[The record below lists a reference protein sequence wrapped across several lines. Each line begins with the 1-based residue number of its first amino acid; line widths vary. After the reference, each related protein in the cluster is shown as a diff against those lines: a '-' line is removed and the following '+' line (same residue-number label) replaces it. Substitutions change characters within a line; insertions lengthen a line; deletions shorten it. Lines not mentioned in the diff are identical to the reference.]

1 MPRPPIHSSASKTPP
16 RAKIGR
22 LLRRRR
28 SRGAPANGRRR
39 RIRKLR
45 LLALLLILGLLG
57 SASFT
62 FGLITAVASQIPDC
76 DPSRVPHEVDGHIY
90 ANDNHAILATL
101 RGSESRILVDT
112 DEIAPI
118 MQQAIVAIEDKRFYE
133 HRGVDIRGIAR
144 AVWADVTSKSVVQG
158 GSTITQQFV
167 KNSCVTS
174 ERTISRKLKEAALA
188 WQLEQ
193 RWKKLRIL
201 TAYLNTI
208 YFGNGAYGIQRAAQ
222 TYFNTT
228 AAHLTLPQAALLAGI
243 PADPSRFDPVVNPK
257 TARARRLEVLKAMQ
271 AQGEITPLDLRLAAR
286 APLPRADDVRLP
298 GIEGPAPYFVNYVKQ
313 QLIEKYGTRRVFG
326 GGLNV
331 QTTIDLRLQKLA
343 RTAIE
348 SVLKE
353 PNGPSAALVAVRPTT
368 GEILAMYGGDNFRQS
383 QFNLAVQG
391 ERQPGSSFKP
401 FVLAT
406 ALKQG
411 ISPATTFASKPVNI
425 FIGDK
430 YWPVH
435 NYENDYIGSG
445 DLTTATIVSDNSI
458 FAQLTRL
465 VGPANVARTA
475 RQLGITRHLNP
486 YFAIGLGA
494 DAVSPLEMARAF
506 STFANQGRRIDG
518 TAFGNRPRAIA
529 RVRNATG
536 GMIDDN
542 RPRNRVALTREQNAL
557 LTSILEGVIRSGTGK
572 RARLPDRTA
581 AGKTGTTENYGD
593 AWFVGYTPQLA
604 TAVWVGYPN
613 RLKPMLTEYHGEAVA
628 GGTFPAEIWRVFSQ
642 LALEGSDPETFPP
655 YSYEYAS
662 SKRVVWRDGRLQL
675 DNGLCRETAL
685 VSYFVGHG
693 PSRTANCRR
702 NEVDIPR
709 VVGMTL
715 SRAKIKL
722 AAQPL
727 TPNIVYKPA
736 RPLQRIDLVLDQF
749 PRKGR
754 ASSYDTVTLV
764 LAKPL
769 HGVVPKVTGLSLR
782 LARTKLRSRG
792 LVPDIERFSEG
803 RSGTVL
809 AQVPVAGV
817 AAAPRMKVRLV
828 VGHG

>member
-1 MPRPPIHSSASKTPP
+1 M
-16 RAKIGR
+16 
-22 LLRRRR
+22 
-28 SRGAPANGRRR
+28 RRR

-45 LLALLLILGLLG
+45 LLALVLLLFLLGL
-57 SASFT
+57 ASFS
-62 FGLITAVASQIPDC
+62 FGLITAVAGQIPSC
-76 DPSRVPHEVDGHIY
+76 DPRHVPHEVDGHIY
-90 ANDNHAILATL
+90 ANDNHTILATL
-101 RGSESRILVDT
+101 RGSQSRILVDT
-112 DEIAPI
+112 AEISPI

-133 HRGVDIRGIAR
+133 HNGVDIRGIAR
-144 AVWADVTSKSVVQG
+144 AVWADVAQKSVVQG
-158 GSTITQQFV
+158 GSTITQQLV
-167 KNSCVTS
+167 KNSCVTTA
-174 ERTISRKLKEAALA
+174 RTISRKLKEAALA

-193 RWKKLRIL
+193 HWSKLRIL

-228 AAHLTLPQAALLAGI
+228 AARLTLPQAALLAGI
-243 PADPSRFDPVVNPK
+243 PADPSRYDPVTNPK
-257 TARARRLEVLKAMQ
+257 AARGRRLEVLQAMYAQ
-271 AQGEITPLDLRLAAR
+271 ADINRRDLQRAAR
-286 APLPRADDVRLP
+286 APLPRAETVRLP

-331 QTTIDLRLQKLA
+331 QTTIDLRLQKVA
-343 RTAIE
+343 REAIQ

-353 PNGPSAALVAVRPTT
+353 PNGPSAALVAIRPRT
-368 GEILAMYGGDNFRQS
+368 GEVLAMYGGDNFRQS

-411 ISPATTFASKPVNI
+411 ISPSTTFASKPVNI

-445 DLTTATIVSDNSI
+445 DLVTATAVSDNSI

-465 VGPANVARTA
+465 VGPGHVATTA
-475 RQLGITRHLNP
+475 HQLGITRHLNP

-506 STFANQGRRIDG
+506 STFADNGLRVDG
-518 TAFGNRPRAIA
+518 AVFGNRPRAVA
-529 RVRNATG
+529 RISNATG
-536 GMIDDN
+536 KLVDDN
-542 RPRNRVALTREQNAL
+542 RPVYHAALTRDQDAL

-572 RARLPDRTA
+572 RAALPDRVA

-613 RLKPMLTEYHGEAVA
+613 KLKPMLTEYHGEAVA
-628 GGTFPAEIWRVFSQ
+628 GGTFPAEIWRVFTQ
-642 LALEGSDPETFPP
+642 LALAGTTPESFPSYPYP
-655 YSYEYAS
+655 YST

-675 DNGLCRETAL
+675 DNGLCRETEL
-685 VSYFVGHG
+685 VSYFSGRG
-693 PSRTANCRR
+693 PTRTANCKK

-715 SRAKIKL
+715 QRARLRL
-722 AAQPL
+722 AVQPL
-727 TPNIVYKPA
+727 TPNVVYKPA
-736 RPLQRIDLVLDQF
+736 KARQRLDLVLDQF
-749 PRKGR
+749 PRRGR
-754 ASSYDTVTLV
+754 ASSWDTITLV
-764 LAKPL
+764 LPKPL
-769 HGVVPKVTGLSLR
+769 HGVVPRVIGLSLPQARAR
-782 LARTKLRSRG
+782 LRARG
-792 LVPDIERFSEG
+792 LVPGVARFADG
-803 RSGTVL
+803 RSGRVL
-809 AQVPVAGV
+809 AQIPAAGV
-817 AAAPRMKVRLV
+817 AAAPRMQVKLV

>member
-1 MPRPPIHSSASKTPP
+1 LF
-16 RAKIGR
+16 GR
-22 LLRRRR
+22 KR
-28 SRGAPANGRRR
+28 SRPAPASNGRRR

-45 LLALLLILGLLG
+45 LAALLVILLLLGL
-57 SASFT
+57 ASFS
-62 FGLITAVASQIPDC
+62 FGLITAVAGQIPNC
-76 DPSRVPHEVDGHIY
+76 DPRQVPHEVDGHIY
-90 ANDNHAILATL
+90 ANDDHTILATL
-101 RGSESRILVDT
+101 RGSESRILVNT
-112 DEIAPI
+112 NEIAPI
-118 MQQAIVAIEDKRFYE
+118 MQHAIVAIEDKRFYE
-133 HRGVDIRGIAR
+133 HHGVDLRGIAR
-144 AVWADVTSKSVVQG
+144 AVWADVTNKKVVQG
-158 GSTITQQFV
+158 GSTITQQLV
-167 KNSCVTS
+167 KNSCVTTA
-174 ERTISRKLKEAALA
+174 RTISRKLKEAALA

-193 RWKKLRIL
+193 HWNKLRIL

-222 TYFNTT
+222 TYFDTS
-228 AAHLTLPQAALLAGI
+228 AARLTLAQAALLAGI
-243 PADPSRFDPVVNPK
+243 PADPSRYDPVTNPK
-257 TARARRLEVLKAMQ
+257 AARARQLEVLNAMV
-271 AQGEITPLDLRLAAR
+271 AQGDISRLDLRRAAR
-286 APLPRADDVRLP
+286 EPLPRPEDVHLP

-343 RTAIE
+343 RHAIQA
-348 SVLKE
+348 VLKE
-353 PNGPSAALVAVRPTT
+353 PNGPSAALVAIRPST

-411 ISPATTFASKPVNI
+411 ISPATTFPSKPVNI

-465 VGPANVARTA
+465 VGPANVAKTA
-475 RQLGITRHLNP
+475 HQLGITRHLNP

-506 STFANQGRRIDG
+506 STFANEGRRVDG
-518 TAFGNRPRAIA
+518 SLFGNRPRAVA
-529 RVRNATG
+529 RISNARDKL
-536 GMIDDN
+536 IDDN
-542 RPRNRVALTREQNAL
+542 RPVPRPVLSPDQDAL
-557 LTSILEGVIRSGTGK
+557 LTSILEGVIRSGTGQ
-572 RARLPDRTA
+572 RAALPGRVA

-613 RLKPMLTEYHGEAVA
+613 KLKPMLTEYHGQAVA
-628 GGTFPAEIWRVFSQ
+628 GGTFPAEIWRVFTQ
-642 LALEGSDPETFPP
+642 FALAGTTPESFPN
-655 YSYEYAS
+655 YSYEYS
-662 SKRVVWRDGRLQL
+662 TSKRVVWRDGRLQL
-675 DNGLCRETAL
+675 DNGFCRETAL
-685 VSYFVGHG
+685 VSYFAGKG
-693 PSRTANCRR
+693 PARTANCKK
-702 NEVDIPR
+702 NEVEIPR

-715 SRAKIKL
+715 LRAKQRL
-722 AAQPL
+722 AGQPL
-727 TPNIVYKPA
+727 SANIVYKPA
-736 RPLQRIDLVLDQF
+736 RPRQRLDLVLDQF
-749 PRKGR
+749 PRRGR

-769 HGVVPKVTGLSLR
+769 HGVVPNVIGLPLR
-782 LARTKLRSRG
+782 EARARLRGRG
-792 LVPDIERFSEG
+792 LVVGIARFADG
-803 RSGTVL
+803 RSGRVL
-809 AQVPVAGV
+809 AQMPVAGV
-817 AAAPRMKVRLV
+817 AGAPRMTVKLV

>member
-1 MPRPPIHSSASKTPP
+1 MF
-16 RAKIGR
+16 
-22 LLRRRR
+22 RRRR
-28 SRGAPANGRRR
+28 SKPAPASNGRRR

-45 LLALLLILGLLG
+45 LFTLLLLLLLLGL
-57 SASFT
+57 SSFS
-62 FGLITAVASQIPDC
+62 FGLITAVASQIPNC
-76 DPSRVPHEVDGHIY
+76 DPRQVPHEVDGHIY
-90 ANDNHAILATL
+90 ANDDHTILATL
-101 RGSESRILVDT
+101 RGSQSRILVET
-112 DEIAPI
+112 DQISPI
-118 MQQAIVAIEDKRFYE
+118 MKQAIVAIEDKRFYE
-133 HRGVDIRGIAR
+133 HNGVDLRGIAR
-144 AVWADVTSKSVVQG
+144 AVWADVAHTGVVQG

-174 ERTISRKLKEAALA
+174 ARTISRKLKEAALA

-193 RWKKLRIL
+193 HWKKLRIL

-228 AAHLTLPQAALLAGI
+228 ASRLTLAQAALLAGI
-243 PADPSRFDPVVNPK
+243 PSDPSRYDPVTNPK
-257 TARARRLEVLKAMQ
+257 AARTRRLEVLQAMLS
-271 AQGEITPLDLRLAAR
+271 QGDISPLDLQR
-286 APLPRADDVRLP
+286 ANRTPLPRAQDVHLP

-313 QLIEKYGTRRVFG
+313 QLIERYGTRRVFG

-343 RTAIE
+343 RRAIQ

-353 PNGPSAALVAVRPTT
+353 PNGPSAALVAVRPRT

-401 FVLAT
+401 FVLAA

-411 ISPATTFASKPVNI
+411 ISPSTTFPSKPVSI

-445 DLTTATIVSDNSI
+445 DLVTATAVSDNSI
-458 FAQLTRL
+458 FAQLTKL
-465 VGPANVARTA
+465 VGPANVAKTA
-475 RQLGITRHLNP
+475 HQVGITRHLNP

-506 STFANQGRRIDG
+506 STFANQGRRVDG
-518 TAFGNRPRAIA
+518 SVFGNRPRAVA
-529 RVRNATG
+529 RVGNATG
-536 GMIDDN
+536 QLMENN
-542 RPRNRVALTREQNAL
+542 RPVYHAALTPDQDAL

-572 RARLPDRTA
+572 RAALPDRVV

-613 RLKPMLTEYHGEAVA
+613 KLKPMLTEYHGEAVA
-628 GGTFPAEIWRVFSQ
+628 GGTFPAEIWRVFTQ
-642 LALEGSDPETFPP
+642 LALAGTTPASFPG
-655 YSYEYAS
+655 YSYPYAV

-685 VSYFVGHG
+685 VSYFAGRG
-693 PSRTANCRR
+693 PTRTANCKK
-702 NEVDIPR
+702 NEVAIPR
-709 VVGMTL
+709 VVGL
-715 SRAKIKL
+715 SLARAKLRL
-722 AAQPL
+722 AGQPL
-727 TPNIVYKPA
+727 SANIVYKPA
-736 RPLQRIDLVLDQF
+736 QPKQRIDLVLDQF
-749 PRKGR
+749 PRRGR
-754 ASSYDTVTLV
+754 ASSWDTVTLV

-769 HGVVPKVTGLSLR
+769 HGVVPRVIGLSLPQ
-782 LARTKLRSRG
+782 ARTRLHGRG
-792 LVPDIERFSEG
+792 LVPGIARFAEG
-803 RSGTVL
+803 RAGRVL
-809 AQVPVAGV
+809 AQIPAPGV
-817 AAAPRMKVRLV
+817 AAAPRMQVKLV

>member
-1 MPRPPIHSSASKTPP
+1 
-16 RAKIGR
+16 

-28 SRGAPANGRRR
+28 SKAAPASNGRRRR

-45 LLALLLILGLLG
+45 LVVLLLILVVLG
-57 SASFT
+57 TASFSY
-62 FGLITAVASQIPDC
+62 GLITAVASQIPNC
-76 DPSRVPHEVDGHIY
+76 DPGKVPHEVDGHIY
-90 ANDNHAILATL
+90 ANDDHTILATL
-101 RGSESRILVDT
+101 RGSESRILLDT

-133 HRGVDIRGIAR
+133 HNGVDLRGIAR
-144 AVWADVTSKSVVQG
+144 AVWADVTNKSVVQG

-167 KNSCVTS
+167 KNSCVTTA
-174 ERTISRKLKEAALA
+174 RTISRKLKEAALA

-193 RWKKLRIL
+193 RWPKLKIL

-228 AAHLTLPQAALLAGI
+228 ASRLTLPQAALLAGI
-243 PADPSRFDPVVNPK
+243 PADPSRYDPVTNPK
-257 TARARRLEVLKAMQ
+257 ASRTRRREVLKAML
-271 AQGEITPLDLRLAAR
+271 AQGDITASDLRRASRTPLPQPA
-286 APLPRADDVRLP
+286 DVRLP
-298 GIEGPAPYFVNYVKQ
+298 GIEGPAPFFVNYVKQ

-343 RTAIE
+343 RAAIQ

-353 PNGPSAALVAVRPTT
+353 PNGPSAALVAVRPST

-435 NYENDYIGSG
+435 NYENDYVGSA
-445 DLTTATIVSDNSI
+445 DLVTATEISDNSI

-465 VGPANVARTA
+465 VGPGNVAKTA
-475 RQLGITRHLNP
+475 HQLGITRHLNP

-494 DAVSPLEMARAF
+494 DAVSPLDMARAF
-506 STFANQGRRIDG
+506 STFANSGRRVDG
-518 TAFGNRPRAIA
+518 SVFGNRPRAVA
-529 RVRNATG
+529 RISNAHG
-536 GMIDDN
+536 KLIDDN
-542 RPRNRVALTREQNAL
+542 RPVYRPVLPPNQDAL
-557 LTSILEGVIRSGTGK
+557 LTSILQGVIRAGTGK
-572 RARLPDRTA
+572 RAALIGRVA

-613 RLKPMLTEYHGEAVA
+613 KLQPMLTEYHGDAVA
-628 GGTFPAEIWRVFSQ
+628 GGTFPAEIWRVFTQ
-642 LALEGSDPETFPP
+642 LALAGTTPESFP
-655 YSYEYAS
+655 SYAYDYAS
-662 SKRVVWRDGRLQL
+662 AKRVVWRDGRLQL
-675 DNGLCRETAL
+675 DNGYCRETAL
-685 VSYFVGHG
+685 VSYFSGRG
-693 PSRTANCRR
+693 PTRTANCRR
-702 NEVDIPR
+702 NEVEIPR
-709 VVGMTL
+709 VIGMTL
-715 SRAKIKL
+715 VRAKLRL
-722 AAQPL
+722 AGQPL

-736 RPLQRIDLVLDQF
+736 RPKQRVDLVLDQF
-749 PRKGR
+749 PRRGR
-754 ASSYDTVTLV
+754 AASYDTVTLV

-769 HGVVPKVTGLSLR
+769 HGVVPNIIGLSLR
-782 LARTKLRSRG
+782 EARAKLRARG
-792 LVPDIERFSEG
+792 LVPVIDRFADGASG
-803 RSGTVL
+803 RIL
-809 AQVPVAGV
+809 AQLPVAGV

>member
-1 MPRPPIHSSASKTPP
+1 LH
-16 RAKIGR
+16 
-22 LLRRRR
+22 
-28 SRGAPANGRRR
+28 RR

-45 LLALLLILGLLG
+45 LLTLVLILFVLGL
-57 SASFT
+57 ASFS
-62 FGLITAVASQIPDC
+62 FGLITAVAGQIPNC
-76 DPSRVPHEVDGHIY
+76 DPRQVPHEVDGHIY
-90 ANDNHAILATL
+90 ANDDHTILATL
-101 RGSESRILVDT
+101 RGSESRILVDN
-112 DEIAPI
+112 DQISPI

-133 HRGVDIRGIAR
+133 HHGVDLRGIAR
-144 AVWADVTSKSVVQG
+144 AVWADVAHQGVVQG
-158 GSTITQQFV
+158 GSTITQQLV

-193 RWKKLRIL
+193 HWKKLRIL

-228 AAHLTLPQAALLAGI
+228 AARLTLPQAALLAGI
-243 PADPSRFDPVVNPK
+243 PSDPSRYDPVTNPNA
-257 TARARRLEVLKAMQ
+257 ARARRLEVLQAMLR
-271 AQGEITPLDLRLAAR
+271 QGDITPIDRQLAAR
-286 APLPRADDVRLP
+286 TPLPRAQDVRLP

-343 RTAIE
+343 RNAIQ

-353 PNGPSAALVAVRPTT
+353 PNGPSAALVAVRPRT

-430 YWPVH
+430 YWPVT
-435 NYENDYIGSG
+435 NYENDYIGYG
-445 DLTTATIVSDNSI
+445 DLVTATAVSDNSI
-458 FAQLTRL
+458 FAQLTKL
-465 VGPANVARTA
+465 VGPANVAKTA
-475 RQLGITRHLNP
+475 HQVGITRHLNP

-506 STFANQGRRIDG
+506 STFADQGRRVDG
-518 TAFGNRPRAIA
+518 SVFGNRPRAVA
-529 RVRNATG
+529 RINNATG
-536 GMIDDN
+536 KLVDNN
-542 RPRNRVALTREQNAL
+542 RPVYRAALSPDQDAL

-572 RARLPDRTA
+572 RAALPDRVA

-613 RLKPMLTEYHGEAVA
+613 KLKPMLTEYHGEAVA
-628 GGTFPAEIWRVFSQ
+628 GGTFPAEIWRVFTQ
-642 LALEGSDPETFPP
+642 LALAGTAPESFPSYSYP
-655 YSYEYAS
+655 YST

-675 DNGLCRETAL
+675 DNGFCRETAL
-685 VSYFVGHG
+685 VSYFSGRG
-693 PSRTANCRR
+693 PARTANCKK
-702 NEVDIPR
+702 NEVAIPR
-709 VVGMTL
+709 VIGMTL
-715 SRAKIKL
+715 ARAKLRL
-722 AAQPL
+722 AGQPL
-727 TPNIVYKPA
+727 TANIVYKPA
-736 RPLQRIDLVLDQF
+736 QPKQRVDLVLDQF
-749 PRKGR
+749 PRTGR
-754 ASSYDTVTLV
+754 ASSWDTVTLV

-769 HGVVPKVTGLSLR
+769 HGVVPHVIGLSLR
-782 LARTKLRSRG
+782 QARARLRSRG
-792 LVPDIERFSEG
+792 LVPGIARFADG
-803 RSGTVL
+803 RAGRVL
-809 AQVPVAGV
+809 AQMPAAGV
-817 AAAPRMKVRLV
+817 AAAPRMQIKLV

>member
-1 MPRPPIHSSASKTPP
+1 
-16 RAKIGR
+16 

-28 SRGAPANGRRR
+28 SKPAPASNGRRPR

-45 LLALLLILGLLG
+45 LLVLLLLLVLLG
-57 SASFT
+57 TASFSY
-62 FGLITAVASQIPDC
+62 GLITAVASQIPNC
-76 DPSRVPHEVDGHIY
+76 DPGQVPHEVDGHIY
-90 ANDNHAILATL
+90 ANDDHTILATL
-101 RGSESRILVDT
+101 RGSESRILLDT
-112 DEIAPI
+112 DQVAPI
-118 MQQAIVAIEDKRFYE
+118 MQQAIVAVEDRRFYE
-133 HRGVDIRGIAR
+133 HNGVDLRGIAR
-144 AVWADVTSKSVVQG
+144 AVWADVTNKSVVQG

-167 KNSCVTS
+167 KNSCVTTA
-174 ERTISRKLKEAALA
+174 RTISRKLKEAALA

-193 RWKKLRIL
+193 RWPKLKIL

-228 AAHLTLPQAALLAGI
+228 ASRLTLPQAALLAGI
-243 PADPSRFDPVVNPK
+243 PSDPSRYDPVTNPNA
-257 TARARRLEVLKAMQ
+257 ARERRLEVLKTML
-271 AQGEITPLDLRLAAR
+271 AQGEITTGDLLR
-286 APLPRADDVRLP
+286 AERTPLPRAEDVRLP

-313 QLIEKYGTRRVFG
+313 QLIEKYGTRKVFG

-343 RTAIE
+343 RQAIQN
-348 SVLKE
+348 VLKE
-353 PNGPSAALVAVRPTT
+353 PNGPSAALVAVRPRT
-368 GEILAMYGGDNFRQS
+368 GEVLAMYGGDNFRQS

-411 ISPATTFASKPVNI
+411 ISPSTTFASKPLNI

-435 NYENDYIGSG
+435 NYENDYVGSA
-445 DLTTATIVSDNSI
+445 DLTTATAISDNSI

-465 VGPANVARTA
+465 VGPANVAKTA
-475 RQLGITRHLNP
+475 HQLGITRHLDP

-506 STFANQGRRIDG
+506 STFANDGRRVDG
-518 TAFGNRPRAIA
+518 SVFGNRPRAIA
-529 RVRNATG
+529 RINNAHG
-536 GMIDDN
+536 NLIDNN
-542 RPRNRVALTREQNAL
+542 RPLHRTVLTPDQDAL

-572 RARLPDRTA
+572 RAALLGRVA

-613 RLKPMLTEYHGEAVA
+613 TLKPMLTEYHGDAVA
-628 GGTFPAEIWRVFSQ
+628 GGTFPAEIWRTFTQ
-642 LALEGSDPETFPP
+642 LALAGTEPESFPG
-655 YSYEYAS
+655 YSYDYANS
-662 SKRVVWRDGRLQL
+662 RRVVWRDGRLQL
-675 DNGLCRETAL
+675 DNGYCRETAI
-685 VSYFVGHG
+685 VSYFAGRG
-693 PSRTANCRR
+693 PKRTANCKR
-702 NEVDIPR
+702 NEVQIPR
-709 VVGMTL
+709 VVGLTVA
-715 SRAKIKL
+715 RAKLRL
-722 AAQPL
+722 AGQPL

-736 RPLQRIDLVLDQF
+736 RPKQRVDLVLDQF
-749 PRKGR
+749 PRRGR

-769 HGVVPKVTGLSLR
+769 HGVVPNIVGLSLR
-782 LARTKLRSRG
+782 EARARLRARG
-792 LVPDIERFSEG
+792 LVSAIERFADG
-803 RSGTVL
+803 RAGEVL
-809 AQVPVAGV
+809 AQAPVAGV
-817 AAAPRMKVRLV
+817 AAAPRMKVRIV

>member
-1 MPRPPIHSSASKTPP
+1 MF
-16 RAKIGR
+16 
-22 LLRRRR
+22 RRRR
-28 SRGAPANGRRR
+28 RNAAPASNGRRR

-45 LLALLLILGLLG
+45 LTTLLLLLLLL
-57 SASFT
+57 SVASFS
-62 FGLITAVASQIPDC
+62 FGLITAVAGQIPTC
-76 DPSRVPHEVDGHIY
+76 DPRQVPHEVDGHIY
-90 ANDNHAILATL
+90 ANDNHTILATL

-112 DEIAPI
+112 DQISPI
-118 MQQAIVAIEDKRFYE
+118 MQQAIVAVEDKRFYE
-133 HRGVDIRGIAR
+133 HNGVDLRGIAR
-144 AVWADVTSKSVVQG
+144 AVWADVAHKSVVQG

-167 KNSCVTS
+167 KNSCVTTA
-174 ERTISRKLKEAALA
+174 RTISRKLKEAALA

-193 RWKKLRIL
+193 HWSKLRIL

-222 TYFNTT
+222 TYFNST
-228 AAHLTLPQAALLAGI
+228 AARLTLAQGALLAGI
-243 PADPSRFDPVVNPK
+243 PADPSRYDPVTNPK
-257 TARARRLEVLKAMQ
+257 AARGRRLEVLQAML
-271 AQGEITPLDLRLAAR
+271 AQGDITKRDLQRAAR
-286 APLPRADDVRLP
+286 EPLPRAEDVRLP

-313 QLIEKYGTRRVFG
+313 QLIERYGTRRVFG

-343 RTAIE
+343 RHAIQ

-353 PNGPSAALVAVRPTT
+353 PNGPSAALVAVRPRT

-411 ISPATTFASKPVNI
+411 ISPTTTFPSKPVSI

-445 DLTTATIVSDNSI
+445 DLVTATVVSDNSI
-458 FAQLTRL
+458 FAQLTKL
-465 VGPANVARTA
+465 VGPGNVAKTA
-475 RQLGITRHLNP
+475 HRLGITRHLNP

-506 STFANQGRRIDG
+506 STFADDGRRVDG
-518 TAFGNRPRAIA
+518 AVFGNRPRAVA
-529 RVRNATG
+529 RISNATG
-536 GMIDDN
+536 QLLDDN
-542 RPRNRVALTREQNAL
+542 RPVYRTALTRDEDAL

-572 RARLPDRTA
+572 RAALPDRVV

-613 RLKPMLTEYHGEAVA
+613 TLKPMLTEYHGQPVA
-628 GGTFPAEIWRVFSQ
+628 GGTFPAEIWRVFTQ
-642 LALEGSDPETFPP
+642 LALARTTPESFPS
-655 YSYEYAS
+655 YSYDYAT

-675 DNGLCRETAL
+675 DNGYCRGTAL
-685 VSYFVGHG
+685 VSYFFGHG
-693 PSRTANCRR
+693 PSRTANCKK
-702 NEVDIPR
+702 NEVEIPR
-709 VVGMTL
+709 VIGMTL
-715 SRAKIKL
+715 PRAKLRL
-722 AAQPL
+722 AGQPL
-727 TPNIVYKPA
+727 TPNVVFKPA
-736 RPLQRIDLVLDQF
+736 LPKQRIDLVLDQF
-749 PRKGR
+749 PRRGR
-754 ASSYDTVTLV
+754 ASSWDTVTLV

-769 HGVVPKVTGLSLR
+769 HGVVPRVVGLSLPQARAR
-782 LARTKLRSRG
+782 LRARG
-792 LVPDIERFSEG
+792 LVPGIARFADG
-803 RSGTVL
+803 RAGRVL
-809 AQVPVAGV
+809 AQMPVPGV
-817 AAAPRMKVRLV
+817 AAAPRMTIRLV

>member
-1 MPRPPIHSSASKTPP
+1 
-16 RAKIGR
+16 
-22 LLRRRR
+22 LFRRRR
-28 SRGAPANGRRR
+28 RNAAPASNGRRR

-45 LLALLLILGLLG
+45 LATLLLLLLLL
-57 SASFT
+57 SVASFS
-62 FGLITAVASQIPDC
+62 FGLITAVAGQIPTC
-76 DPSRVPHEVDGHIY
+76 DPRQVPHEVDGHIY
-90 ANDNHAILATL
+90 ANDNHTILATL

-112 DEIAPI
+112 DQISPI
-118 MQQAIVAIEDKRFYE
+118 MQQAIVAVEDKRFYE
-133 HRGVDIRGIAR
+133 HNGVDLRGIAR
-144 AVWADVTSKSVVQG
+144 AVWADVAHKSVVQG

-167 KNSCVTS
+167 KNSCVTTA
-174 ERTISRKLKEAALA
+174 RTISRKLKEAALA

-193 RWKKLRIL
+193 HWSKLRIL

-222 TYFNTT
+222 TYFNST
-228 AAHLTLPQAALLAGI
+228 AARLTLPQAALLAGI
-243 PADPSRFDPVVNPK
+243 PADPSRYDPVTNPK
-257 TARARRLEVLKAMQ
+257 AARARRLEVLQALF
-271 AQGEITPLDLRLAAR
+271 AQGDITKRDLQRSAR
-286 APLPRADDVRLP
+286 APLPRAEDVRLP

-343 RTAIE
+343 RHAIQ
-348 SVLKE
+348 SVLRE
-353 PNGPSAALVAVRPTT
+353 PNGPSAALVAVRPRT

-411 ISPATTFASKPVNI
+411 ISPATTFPSKPVSI

-445 DLTTATIVSDNSI
+445 DLVTATVVSDNSI
-458 FAQLTRL
+458 FAQLTKL
-465 VGPANVARTA
+465 VGPGNVAKTA
-475 RQLGITRHLNP
+475 HRLGITRHLNP

-506 STFANQGRRIDG
+506 STFADDGRRVDG
-518 TAFGNRPRAIA
+518 AVFGNRPRAIA
-529 RVRNATG
+529 RISSATG
-536 GMIDDN
+536 QLLDDN
-542 RPRNRVALTREQNAL
+542 RPVYRTALTRDEDAL

-572 RARLPDRTA
+572 RAALPDRVV

-613 RLKPMLTEYHGEAVA
+613 TLKPMLTEYHGQPVA
-628 GGTFPAEIWRVFSQ
+628 GGTFPAEIWRAFTQ
-642 LALEGSDPETFPP
+642 LALAGTTPESFPSYP
-655 YSYEYAS
+655 YDYAT

-675 DNGLCRETAL
+675 DNGYCRETAL
-685 VSYFVGHG
+685 VSYFSGHG
-693 PSRTANCRR
+693 PTHTANCKK
-702 NEVDIPR
+702 NEVEIPR
-709 VVGMTL
+709 VIGMTL
-715 SRAKIKL
+715 PRAKLRL
-722 AAQPL
+722 AGQPL
-727 TPNIVYKPA
+727 TPNVVFKPA
-736 RPLQRIDLVLDQF
+736 LPKQRIDLVLDQF
-749 PRKGR
+749 PRRGR
-754 ASSYDTVTLV
+754 ASSWDTVTLV

-769 HGVVPKVTGLSLR
+769 HGVVPRVVGLSLPQARAR
-782 LARTKLRSRG
+782 LRARG
-792 LVPDIERFSEG
+792 LVPGIARFADG
-803 RSGTVL
+803 RAGRVL
-809 AQVPVAGV
+809 AQMPVPGV
-817 AAAPRMKVRLV
+817 AAAPRMTIRLV